1 MGRKT
6 KRPRAEGEAPKKCDF
21 RQRAHS
27 NPLADV
33 GEDGHPTHPTR
44 VDWHASF
51 PQYVGSSQH
60 QWRYI
65 SVSLCL
71 CLSLFLPLSDSL

>member
-33 GEDGHPTHPTR
+33 GEDGHPPHPSR

-51 PQYVGSSQH
+51 PQH
-60 QWRYI
+60 
-65 SVSLCL
+65 
-71 CLSLFLPLSDSL
+71 FPPLPAPAGAAAAAGG